1 MEPGD
6 TRRAAE
12 LRFCKQVEKRE
23 LFYPQKETVSVLPS
37 GKANVIL
44 KLYALYLAFSF
55 NWECLF
61 YLATLQDGVGGTVGS
76 WAGTLLP
83 HGADDGRLGLLEPRG
98 SEG

>member
-1 MEPGD
+1 M
-6 TRRAAE
+6 
-12 LRFCKQVEKRE
+12 
-23 LFYPQKETVSVLPS
+23 PS

-44 KLYALYLAFSF
+44 KLYALYLTFSF

-61 YLATLQDGVGGTVGS
+61 YLATLQDGVGGMVGS

-83 HGADDGRLGLLEPRG
+83 HGADDGRMGLLEPLG